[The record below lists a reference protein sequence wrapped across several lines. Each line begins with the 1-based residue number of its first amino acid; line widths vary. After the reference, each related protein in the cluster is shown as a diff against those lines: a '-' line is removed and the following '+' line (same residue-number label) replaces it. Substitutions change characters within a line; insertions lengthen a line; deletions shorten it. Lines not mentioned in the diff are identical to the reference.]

1 METMHTVPLKMK
13 QFISEMQYPLHWYL
27 EKKKNEAIWKYCF
40 HLQVSLYE
48 KRKVKRKKKE
58 R

>member
-27 EKKKNEAIWKYCF
+27 EKKKMKPFENTVFIYKLAYM
-40 HLQVSLYE
+40 
-48 KRKVKRKKKE
+48 KRE

>member
-27 EKKKNEAIWKYCF
+27 EKKNEAIWKYCF